1 MVCYM
6 RGDIMAI
13 SEAKRRANN
22 KWNNENMTILACKVR
37 KTYAE
42 QVKSRVNAVI
52 SAAVD
57 DFMSGCSTGK
67 DRIVITI
74 PPDAGFTWDQVEAAA
89 QASGQTVR
97 EWLIEA
103 IKDKL

>member
-1 MVCYM
+1 
-6 RGDIMAI
+6 MAI

-42 QVKSRVNAVI
+42 QVKSMAAEAGTSVNAVI